1 MTELKEI
8 LFKRLEHTEGLRA
21 FESSGK
27 VFLAHHVPKKIDYYQ
42 VVNLQDL
49 LNLSFPVKRGR
60 TGVSKE
66 MMKHLQFLN

>member
-8 LFKRLEHTEGLRA
+8 LFKKLQYAEGLRA
-21 FESSGK
+21 FEHDGK
-27 VFLAHHVPKKIDYYQ
+27 IFLAHHTPKKIDNYQ

-66 MMKHLQFLN
+66 MLHHLQFLN